1 VSLSEESLSN
11 TLSGYEF
18 YLFTGNAVA
27 EAAFFKGTSSNQ
39 RLFDLVVRLK
49 KLELA
54 HGFTLHVIH
63 VAGQRMQDQGT
74 DGLSHGDLLSG
85 VMTGSSMLEFV
96 PLHLSATDRTPQLVS
111 WVQSWVPLTHTV
123 FLLQPI
129 NWFVSG
135 HGLAGWEANL
145 DGLSSP
151 VAAVAHTTIFL
162 WSPPPAAAVVAVE
175 QLSYSR
181 IMRPHLIHVFVVPRL
196 MTAQWRKQLFKLA
209 DLVFTLPVAFNPAV
223 WDACMSE
230 PLVVGIV
237 LPYLPVPPWSR
248 RDTPSVLKVG
258 RALSGLFASL
268 SGHECPILRQLWDGE
283 GG

>member
-1 VSLSEESLSN
+1 MNFISLPIMQSPRQP
-11 TLSGYEF
+11 
-18 YLFTGNAVA
+18 
-27 EAAFFKGTSSNQ
+27 FFKRTSSNQ
-39 RLFDLVVRLK
+39 GLFDLVVRLK

-63 VAGQRMQDQGT
+63 VAGQCMQDQGT
-74 DGLSHGDLLSG
+74 NGLSHGDLLSG
-85 VMTGSSMLEFV
+85 VMAGSGMLELV
-96 PLHLSATDRTPQLVS
+96 PLHLSATERAPQLVS
-111 WVQSWVPLTHTV
+111 WVKSWVPLTHTV
-123 FLLQPI
+123 FPLQPI
-129 NWFVSG
+129 DWFVLG

-151 VAAVAHTTIFL
+151 VAGVAHTTIFL
-162 WSPPPAAAVVAVE
+162 WSPPPAAAVVAIE

-181 IMRPHLIHVFVVPRL
+181 TKRPHLTHVFVVPRL
-196 MTAQWRKQLFKLA
+196 MTPQWRKQVFKLA